1 MWVVFVGARF
11 FGEGKRRKKGKSKL
25 SWFVGIFFAMFS
37 F

>member
-1 MWVVFVGARF
+1 MWVIFVGARF
-11 FGEGKRRKKGKSKL
+11 FGEGGRRKKGKSKL